1 MTEKEHQIYNYLT
14 TNLDVRSTFQ
24 EKHDFL
30 TKKTFGKNKYTI
42 DQIYTMFP
50 DIKAQI
56 SNYMWDTIETEFGN
70 PENNNFTL
78 SKTISDD
85 KIIAIA
91 ENMELNT
98 DFLKD
103 NLKKRNFSTDIETAI
118 DEINTLITEKNER
131 WEAGSKVLKDRRQAA
146 NIMWQEK
153 EGFGTKFTLGAP
165 LVLAANIF
173 GTPVEYIH
181 RLGEDIKYGNK
192 NKPWT
197 MKLLDAFSRPGE
209 TTKVN
214 WNILNYNPETKKWGY
229 PEHYEEATASLTEA
243 YDELDDIKYDPKY
256 TDASY
261 LKDYVDNYISTQK
274 SHAQT
279 IEPTGFDEILMYID
293 GENKLDELKT
303 ILEER

>member
-1 MTEKEHQIYNYLT
+1 MTEKEQQIYNYLT

-42 DQIYTMFP
+42 DQIYAMFP
-50 DIKAQI
+50 DIKTQI
-56 SNYMWDTIETEFGN
+56 ADYMWDTVEVEFGN

-85 KIIAIA
+85 KLLDIA
-91 ENMELNT
+91 NSMELNT
-98 DFLKD
+98 EVLQSRLKE
-103 NLKKRNFSTDIETAI
+103 KNFSTDIETAI
-118 DEINTLITEKNER
+118 DEINALITEKNTR
-131 WEAGSKVLKDRRQAA
+131 WEVGSKILKDRRQAA
-146 NIMWQEK
+146 NIMWQEGK
-153 EGFGTKFTLGAP
+153 GFGTNFTLGAP
-165 LVLAANIF
+165 LLIGANIF
-173 GTPVEYIH
+173 GTPVEYIK
-181 RLGEDIKYGNK
+181 RLGEEIKYGNE

-197 MKLLDAFSRPGE
+197 TKILDAFSRPGE

-214 WNILNYNPETKKWGY
+214 WNILNYNPETGKWGY
-229 PEHYEEATASLTEA
+229 PAHYEEATADLTEA
-243 YDELDDIKYDPKY
+243 YNELDDVKYDPKY

-293 GENKLDELKT
+293 GENKLKQLQT